1 MSDAVAASAFWE
13 AQYCSVQTLTLHPDR
28 RCPPCT
34 EKKPEIQSTLGILLS
49 GPAPEAQ
56 HPEQHHW
63 DGTAGTAPEAKWLK
77 GDWGLRPTVLAEVYE
92 DHRSTLSPGRI
103 NHSENALCGCDSA
116 TSGVQGFGHRPRVSG
131 ARPVPV

>member
-63 DGTAGTAPEAKWLK
+63 DGT
-77 GDWGLRPTVLAEVYE
+77 
-92 DHRSTLSPGRI
+92 
-103 NHSENALCGCDSA
+103 
-116 TSGVQGFGHRPRVSG
+116 GVQAGGGEDGKMQRAVGGSALSGHPVGQSFRPAPGTV
-131 ARPVPV
+131 